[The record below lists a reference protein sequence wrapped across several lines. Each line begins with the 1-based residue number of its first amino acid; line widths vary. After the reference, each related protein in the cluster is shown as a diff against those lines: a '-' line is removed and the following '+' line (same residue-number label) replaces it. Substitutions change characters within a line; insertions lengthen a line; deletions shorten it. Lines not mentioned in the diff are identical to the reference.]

1 MVIFYRTG
9 KLMKPQIIEPQNLL
23 WTETLS
29 HLRHDLYHLPE
40 YLELEATRNDSIPE
54 AFILVDEDRIFFI
67 PYLVRDC
74 ENIAPL
80 GLNNEPIFDISSPYG
95 YPSLLLSQS
104 AILDPQFINLALAE
118 FDRTLKQRSIC
129 SAFLRLHP
137 ILSQNFADVFPSET
151 FTINGETISV
161 DLTLSTQEIWAR
173 TRRGHQSTINKCKRL
188 GFTGRIVSLSSHIDR
203 FMEVYQETMQRVSAK
218 DFYYF
223 DRHYFEELAKL
234 GDRVHLC
241 LVELSGEVASTCIIY
256 ECDRIVQ
263 AHLGGTKT
271 EFLPQSPFCFLLD
284 YVRYWAKERGNEYF
298 HLGGG
303 VGSSQDSV
311 YHFKAGFSNQKH
323 PFLTIKRVID
333 AEKYDRLV
341 ECRSQ
346 TLNVSPAE
354 LKESNFFPAYRA
366 F

>member
-1 MVIFYRTG
+1 
-9 KLMKPQIIEPQNLL
+9 MKSQIISPQNSL
-23 WTETLS
+23 WTETLT
-29 HLRHDLYHLPE
+29 HLRHDVYHLPE
-40 YLELEATRNDSIPE
+40 YLELEAVRNDSTPE
-54 AFILVDEDRIFFI
+54 AFLLVDEERVFFV
-67 PYLVRDC
+67 PYLVRSC
-74 ENIAPL
+74 ENIASL
-80 GLNNEPIFDISSPYG
+80 GLNNEPIFDIISPYG
-95 YPSLLLSQS
+95 YPSLLLSES
-104 AILDPQFINLALAE
+104 AILNREFINCALAE
-118 FDRTLKQRSIC
+118 FDRTLKQKNIC

-137 ILSQNFADVFPSET
+137 ILSENFADVFPPET
-151 FTINGETISV
+151 FTVNGETISV

-188 GFTGRIVSLSSHIDR
+188 GFTGTVVPLSTHIDR

-218 DFYYF
+218 EFYYF

-241 LVELSGEVASTCIIY
+241 LVELSGELASACIVY

-271 EFLPQSPFCFLLD
+271 EFLSQSPFSLLLD

-303 VGSSQDSV
+303 VGSSQDRV
-311 YHFKAGFSNQKH
+311 YNFKTGFSRQKH
-323 PFLTIKRVID
+323 TFLTLRRIID
-333 AEKYDRLV
+333 AEKYNYLV
-341 ECRSQ
+341 KYRSQ
-346 TLNVSPAE
+346 TLNISPAE
-354 LKESNFFPAYRA
+354 LEESRFFPAYRA